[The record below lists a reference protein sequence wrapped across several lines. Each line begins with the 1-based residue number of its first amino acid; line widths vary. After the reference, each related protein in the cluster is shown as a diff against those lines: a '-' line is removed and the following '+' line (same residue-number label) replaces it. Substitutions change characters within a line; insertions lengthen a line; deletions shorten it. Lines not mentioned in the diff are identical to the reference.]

1 MATKQTQEITYEE
14 IVRRVRAKEYSPV
27 YYLMG
32 EESYYIDK
40 ISDYIVDSVL
50 TPEERD
56 FNLTIVYGLNTNINS
71 VIDAARRFPVMSTYQ
86 IVLVKEAQQLDN
98 LDKLSEYLQ
107 NPQKSTI
114 LIFCHKNGILD
125 RRKKIA
131 DEIKKKGVLFESRS
145 LYDSQL
151 PAFINSY
158 LKRRGYQIESQAALI
173 LSNYV
178 GSDLCR
184 LTGELDKLIVAFPEV
199 RKVITPE
206 DVESRVGISKDFNNY
221 ELLNALI
228 EKDVY
233 KANMILKYFNSN
245 PKSFAIQKTL
255 TVLFNFFANL
265 MQAYYAPQKTEDSIA
280 LWIEQP
286 RWQVTRNI
294 IPAMKKY
301 SGVKVMKIISEIR
314 NTDVRSKGVGSTS
327 NTSSGQL
334 LQDLIFFILH

>member
-114 LIFCHKNGILD
+114 LIFCHKNGVLD

-233 KANMILKYFNSN
+233 KANMIVKYFNSN

>member
-1 MATKQTQEITYEE
+1 MAAKQTQEITYEE
-14 IVRRVRAKEYSPV
+14 IIRRVRAKEYSPV

-50 TPEERD
+50 APEERD

-114 LIFCHKNGILD
+114 LIFCHKNGVLD

-158 LKRRGYQIESQAALI
+158 LKRRGYQIEPQAALI

-233 KANMILKYFNSN
+233 KANMIVKYFNSN

-255 TVLFNFFANL
+255 PVLFNFFANL

-280 LWIEQP
+280 QWIEQP

-294 IPAMKKY
+294 MPAMKKY

-314 NTDVRSKGVGSTS
+314 NADIRSKGVGSTN